1 MVMKI
6 DLPINTL
13 VHQLLDAHA
22 PGDLLNAITPH
33 VHALEQLVPLPH
45 DPHHAYARKVLLADS
60 RGEVLLMRWRRGMF
74 CAPHDHSMASGY
86 VLLLH
91 GEFVERAYDWDAG
104 QLILRSEQR
113 AMSPSWV
120 PFEQGR
126 IHDMCAVD
134 GGLSLHVYQP
144 AITGMRVF
152 DVAQRRTLVVSD
164 DCGAWVPT
172 QKSMIHNEEHWE

>member
-1 MVMKI
+1 MKI
-6 DLPINTL
+6 DLPIYTL
-13 VHQLLDAHA
+13 IHQMLDAYA

-33 VHALEQLVPLPH
+33 VPALEQMVPLP
-45 DPHHAYARKVLLADS
+45 DAPHHAYARKVLLADE
-60 RGEVLLMRWRRGMF
+60 RGEVLLMRWRRDMF
-74 CAPHDHSMASGY
+74 CAPHDHSMARGY
-86 VLLLH
+86 VLLLK
-91 GEFVERAYDWDAG
+91 GSFVERAYDWEG
-104 QLILRSEQR
+104 GSLTQRSQQC
-113 AMSPSWV
+113 ASSPSWV

-152 DVAQRRTLVVSD
+152 DIARRRTLVVAD

-172 QKSMIHNEEHWE
+172 RESMIYQEEHWE